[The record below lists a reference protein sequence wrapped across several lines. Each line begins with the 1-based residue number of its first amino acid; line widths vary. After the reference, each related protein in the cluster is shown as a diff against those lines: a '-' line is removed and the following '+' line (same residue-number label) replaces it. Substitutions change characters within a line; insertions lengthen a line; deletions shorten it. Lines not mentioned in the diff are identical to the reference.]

1 MKEKIIYLEAGNE
14 KYPLA
19 FNVNVIEEIQNE
31 YGSIS
36 RWGSIVENKDSAESE
51 PKIKDLKVGMLFM
64 VNEGIE
70 IENEKSETKR
80 ELLNSKQLGRLLSK
94 IGLKEVIEKIKE
106 VSINS
111 ATVEDVEDDN
121 LKNE

>member
-19 FNVNVIEEIQNE
+19 FNVNVMEEIQNE

-111 ATVEDVEDDN
+111 TTVEDVEDDN

>member
-1 MKEKIIYLEAGNE
+1 MKEKIIYLETGNE

-19 FNVNVIEEIQNE
+19 FNVNVMEEIQNE

-111 ATVEDVEDDN
+111 TTVEDDN

>member
-1 MKEKIIYLEAGNE
+1 MKEKIIYLEAENE

-19 FNVNVIEEIQNE
+19 FNVNVMEEIQNE

-36 RWGSIVENKDSAESE
+36 RWGNIVENKDSAESE

-80 ELLNSKQLGRLLSK
+80 KLLNSKQLGRLLSK

-111 ATVEDVEDDN
+111 TTVEDDN

>member
-1 MKEKIIYLEAGNE
+1 MKEKIIYLETENE

-19 FNVNVIEEIQNE
+19 FNVNVMEEIQNE

-36 RWGSIVENKDSAESE
+36 KWGSIVENKDSAESE

-111 ATVEDVEDDN
+111 TTVEDVEDDN

>member
-1 MKEKIIYLEAGNE
+1 MKEKIIYLEIGNE

-19 FNVNVIEEIQNE
+19 FNVNVMEEIQNE

-111 ATVEDVEDDN
+111 TTVEDVKDDN

>member
-1 MKEKIIYLEAGNE
+1 MKEKIIYLETENE

-19 FNVNVIEEIQNE
+19 FNVNVMEEIQNE

-94 IGLKEVIEKIKE
+94 IGLKDVIEKIKE

-111 ATVEDVEDDN
+111 TTVEDVEDDN

>member
-1 MKEKIIYLEAGNE
+1 MKEKIIYLEVGNE

-19 FNVNVIEEIQNE
+19 FNVNVMEEIQNE

-111 ATVEDVEDDN
+111 TTVEDVEDDN

>member
-1 MKEKIIYLEAGNE
+1 MKEKIIYLETENE

-19 FNVNVIEEIQNE
+19 FNVNVMEEIQNE

-111 ATVEDVEDDN
+111 TTVEDVEDDN